1 MQHTRD
7 TTMILSSSYRYFQLK
22 FVITIFL
29 LNFFHFKV
37 LSFFPHILSYNVK
50 KLLLNIISILPLK
63 ELRKNFCRFFSP
75 KMHPSKNVQ

>member
-1 MQHTRD
+1 MQHTRE
-7 TTMILSSSYRYFQLK
+7 TPMIISSSYRYFQLK

-50 KLLLNIISILPLK
+50 KLLLNIISKYNITITTKRAKKKFL
-63 ELRKNFCRFFSP
+63 
-75 KMHPSKNVQ
+75 

>member
-1 MQHTRD
+1 
-7 TTMILSSSYRYFQLK
+7 MIISSSYRYFQLK

-50 KLLLNIISILPLK
+50 KLLLNIISKYNITITTKRAKKKFL
-63 ELRKNFCRFFSP
+63 
-75 KMHPSKNVQ
+75 

>member
-1 MQHTRD
+1 
-7 TTMILSSSYRYFQLK
+7 MIISSSYRYFQLK

-29 LNFFHFKV
+29 LNFFNLKV
-37 LSFFPHILSYNVK
+37 CLSSLIFYPTK

-63 ELRKNFCRFFSP
+63 ELRKNVCRFFSP